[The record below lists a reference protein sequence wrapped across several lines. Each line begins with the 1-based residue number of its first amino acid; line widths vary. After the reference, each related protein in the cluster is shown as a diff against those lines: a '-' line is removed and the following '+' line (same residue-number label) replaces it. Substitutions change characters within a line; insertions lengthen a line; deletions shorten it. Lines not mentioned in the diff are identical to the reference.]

1 MEKLNKRLT
10 QPLGFVGKR
19 ICAGIALALMF
30 AAFTFAFHQVDQK
43 YAAGGIAAGVLYLLT
58 TFAFVFED
66 GIDTGEKKD
75 DDKNNNKK
83 N

>member
-10 QPLGFVGKR
+10 RPLSFVDKR
-19 ICAGIALALMF
+19 ICAGIAVALMF
-30 AAFTFAFHQVDQK
+30 ASFTFAFHQVDQK

-66 GIDTGEKKD
+66 GIDTGENNDNDKK
-75 DDKNNNKK
+75 NNKK
-83 N
+83 S